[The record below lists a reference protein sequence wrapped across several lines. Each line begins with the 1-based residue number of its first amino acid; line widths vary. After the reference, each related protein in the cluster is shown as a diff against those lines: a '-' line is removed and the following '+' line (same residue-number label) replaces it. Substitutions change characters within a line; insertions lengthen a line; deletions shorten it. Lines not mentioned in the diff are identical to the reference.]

1 MTTEKRKVLIVDDEK
16 SIRTLLS
23 LIIGDMAKYLVSVA
37 EDGTSA
43 LQSIERD
50 PPDILLTDVHMP
62 GMTGLDLMAAVRNRF
77 PNVRVVAM
85 SGTYAGNEI
94 PQDLGADS
102 FFLKNGRNW
111 TDLIRILET
120 IGVAPSAPPPVTSA
134 SLP

>member
-120 IGVAPSAPPPVTSA
+120 VGVAPSAPPPVTSA